1 MSLSPSIAL
10 ESYLEY
16 VKTLLAE
23 VPIIKPKNNLSR
35 NEVIALKELKNNP
48 AINLK
53 KADKGTTTV
62 IMDKTAKINE
72 AQVQLDNREH
82 YKTLKAPMVKTTQE
96 KVNEIINLL
105 HRGKHID
112 DMTKKWLSQTPNP
125 PRIPVFYTL
134 TKVHKPT
141 PVGRPLISGC
151 DGPTERISSFVDTLL
166 QPIAQIQQSFIKDTT
181 DFINFIEKTKIGQ
194 DTILVSMDVSSLYTN
209 IPQEEGTDIVC
220 KTYEK
225 FHNHNPPIPTRY
237 LREMLGLIL
246 KENSFQ
252 FNGENYLQT
261 HGTAMGTKMAVSFAN
276 IFMAEIET
284 KLIQQNEIK
293 PIQWKRYI
301 DDVFCLWD
309 SDKKDVDRFI
319 EQANKFHPTIKF
331 TAEISENQVTF
342 LDTVVF
348 KGERFTKDS
357 ILDIKTHYKPTE
369 TFQYTHFT
377 SCHPPGVKKGFIKGE
392 AMRLL
397 RTNSSETS
405 FEECLM
411 KFKQRLQARGYPKT
425 LVERSLSGVTFASR
439 QSALTKKKHDNER
452 LLPFVTTY
460 QPAVKN
466 LKQILMEQWSLIQNQ
481 PSLKTIYKKPPII
494 SYKRGKSLKDTLVR
508 AKI

>member
-1 MSLSPSIAL
+1 
-10 ESYLEY
+10 
-16 VKTLLAE
+16 
-23 VPIIKPKNNLSR
+23 
-35 NEVIALKELKNNP
+35 
-48 AINLK
+48 
-53 KADKGTTTV
+53 
-62 IMDKTAKINE
+62 MDKTAKINE

-141 PVGRPLISGC
+141 PVGRPIISGC

-166 QPIAQIQQSFIKDTT
+166 QPI
-181 DFINFIEKTKIGQ
+181 
-194 DTILVSMDVSSLYTN
+194 
-209 IPQEEGTDIVC
+209 
-220 KTYEK
+220 
-225 FHNHNPPIPTRY
+225 
-237 LREMLGLIL
+237 
-246 KENSFQ
+246 
-252 FNGENYLQT
+252 
-261 HGTAMGTKMAVSFAN
+261 
-276 IFMAEIET
+276 
-284 KLIQQNEIK
+284 
-293 PIQWKRYI
+293 
-301 DDVFCLWD
+301 
-309 SDKKDVDRFI
+309 
-319 EQANKFHPTIKF
+319 
-331 TAEISENQVTF
+331 SENQITF

-397 RTNSSETS
+397 RTNSSKTS

-460 QPAVKN
+460 QPAVKK

-481 PSLKTIYKKPPII
+481 PLLKTIYKKPPII